1 MPTIAC
7 FDTESGDIIVGDF
20 PTREKRLVQ
29 GWIELQ
35 RDELNREWQTLKNGG
50 AWFSIAGLRR

>member
-7 FDTESGDIIVGDF
+7 FDIESGDIIVGDF